1 MATSDIL
8 GLFTTPEQ
16 YQLAQRQAQEAQ
28 AIQFAQLNP
37 MARANYGTFRAG
49 QQIGGAIGGALGGE
63 DPQLKL
69 ISQRQQI
76 LGMIDPTNPDSFA
89 QGIQMA
95 LQTGDT
101 QTAFILRNEMMRA
114 KEQAQQQEI
123 RGFEREKFLLDRGM
137 TMRQRGME
145 AAALS
150 VANGIDPETGLRG
163 KSILNERGEVIDTQ
177 ALKPLIDPI
186 TNKFNQDV
194 ANTLISQ
201 FGQVGVNIVKQRL
214 EGVQGVES
222 LQEKQLAKDRLVKA
236 NELFSNLKKSD
247 GTIDETVKAELL
259 SFPEGRALITQQ
271 AEVLKPLRQLSAG
284 GVAEVNPFQRFL
296 DDPNA
301 PAFIKNSAQQLKN
314 SFDAGVYNEEQ
325 TDKYVTRLDEAMG
338 RLEPKAPSFGAEA
351 ERKSKRLF
359 GKPYSALTQ
368 QEAAVVDQAV
378 EASEKGRVPP
388 APIINMTVQ
397 NQMQKGFGENLT
409 ETITS
414 NIKAGRLARPIL
426 GAVDSMQILLDE
438 GVRTGFGQETMMQV
452 GKVGQVFNPDFNIKG
467 LAGQEALQS
476 IATNLVLP
484 QVKQLG
490 VNPTDTDLKF
500 INTGSPS
507 LSKTVAGNKLM
518 LSALRLKGER
528 DQDLSRF
535 TNTWLSQNTKLTTTN
550 PTEAFVKFNSD
561 FDTYTQSSPLYA
573 PSASK
578 LREQF
583 NALGSTTQKGGSK
596 PDARTATDRG
606 GLTKPKP

>member
-1 MATSDIL
+1 MASEIL

-16 YQLAQRQAQEAQ
+16 YQQAQRQAQEAQ
-28 AIQFAQLNP
+28 AIQYANLDPRSQAQ
-37 MARANYGTFRAG
+37 YGFYRAG
-49 QQIGGAIGGALGGE
+49 QQLGNAIGGALGGE

-76 LGMIDPTNPDSFA
+76 LGMIDPTNPDTYA

-101 QTAFILRNEMMRA
+101 QTAYLLRNEMMKSTQQAQELKR
-114 KEQAQQQEI
+114 QAQQ
-123 RGFEREKFLLDRGM
+123 EKLQGYQVEDIVTQRDMATQTRL
-137 TMRQRGME
+137 RQ
-145 AAALS
+145 A
-150 VANGIDPETGLRG
+150 
-163 KSILNERGEVIDTQ
+163 
-177 ALKPLIDPI
+177 
-186 TNKFNQDV
+186 
-194 ANTLISQ
+194 
-201 FGQVGVNIVKQRL
+201 
-214 EGVQGVES
+214 
-222 LQEKQLAKDRLVKA
+222 KA
-236 NELFSNLKKSD
+236 NELFGQLKDDK
-247 GTIDETVKAELL
+247 GIINEQVKNQLL
-259 SFPEGRALITQQ
+259 SFQEGRDLISAQ
-271 AEVLKPLRQLSAG
+271 AKVQPDLRKVLGIVS
-284 GVAEVNPFQRFL
+284 EVNPFQRFL

-325 TDKYVTRLDEAMG
+325 IDKYVTRLDEAMG
-338 RLEPKAPSFGAEA
+338 RVEPKDPSFGAEA

-359 GKPYSALTQ
+359 GKRYSALNQ

-378 EASEKGRVPP
+378 EASEKARVPS
-388 APIINMTVQ
+388 APVINMTVQ

-596 PDARTATDRG
+596 PEARNATDRG